1 MKRQWDIE
9 ELIEHF
15 TLIEEDLPVLS
26 MKTGATRLGCA
37 LLLKCFQQE
46 GCFPLTRSDIPR
58 AIVDYVARQLKLD
71 AALFAQYDW
80 EGRTIKGHRTQ
91 IREHLSFREAT
102 VLDIEEMK
110 SWLTAEKL
118 ASDQNMEHLKA
129 VITKRFRELKIE
141 PPTADRMERLIRSAC
156 TTYEQTLFAEIMQR
170 LPPLTRTLLDD
181 LLTRSTAQALQEEQF
196 QDDELTQGA
205 SQARQIPITWQDL
218 KTNPGAVGLES
229 VLHEIDKVRVLT
241 QLALP
246 ADLFEQVSPKVIT
259 LYRQRAATD
268 TLYELRRHPDA
279 TRYTLLSAF
288 CLQRR
293 GEVTDSLVDL
303 LLVVIR
309 RIGAKAEK
317 HVKKQYLDE
326 IQTVEGKQ
334 RLLRRV
340 AEASLAGPEKTIRAG
355 IFPVMS
361 EEKCKAIL
369 KEYQGKGEYQEQVY
383 QQMRASYRS
392 HYRRMVP
399 LLVNMLD
406 IRSNNTAHQPVADA
420 LALVKRYT
428 GTSGIYYPTEET
440 IPIAGIVR
448 PMWRELVVEKDKEG
462 ETRINRVNYELCVLD
477 ALQEKL
483 RCRELWVVGAN
494 KYRNP
499 DDDLPSDFEEKR
511 TEYYEALGHPEK
523 AEAFITTLRQEMAA
537 ALTSFDQALPKLSD
551 QVRLLD
557 KKGGWIS
564 LTPLTAQAEP
574 QNLRKL
580 KTEIVRRW
588 GITSLLDILKEAA
601 LRIGFVEHFKSP
613 ASREVLDRETLQKR
627 LLLCL
632 YGMGT
637 NTGLK
642 RISQGDHGQSHN
654 ELIYTRRRYIN
665 QEHLRAAIID
675 VANAIFQVRQP
686 HIWGEGTTTCASD
699 STQFGAW
706 DQNLMTEWHM
716 RYGGKGIMIYWHLR
730 HEVA

>member
-15 TLIEEDLPVLS
+15 TLVEEDLEVLAS
-26 MKTGATRLGCA
+26 KTGSTRLGCV
-37 LLLKCFQQE
+37 LLLKYFQYE
-46 GCFPLTRSDIPR
+46 GRFPPTRSDIPR

-71 AALFAQYDW
+71 ATLFAQYDW

-102 VLDIEEMK
+102 VLDTEETK
-110 SWLTAEKL
+110 SWLISEKL
-118 ASDQNMEHLKA
+118 ASDQNTEHLKA
-129 VITKRFRELKIE
+129 VVTKRFRELKIE

-181 LLTRSTAQALQEEQF
+181 LLTRSTVLAEQEESLP
-196 QDDELTQGA
+196 DDEPAQTTSQA
-205 SQARQIPITWQDL
+205 RQIPITWQARQIPITWQDL
-218 KTNPGAVGLES
+218 KTNPEAVGLES

-246 ADLFEQVSPKVIT
+246 ADLFEQVSPKVVT

-279 TRYTLLSAF
+279 TRYTLLAAF
-288 CLQRR
+288 CQQRT

-303 LLVVIR
+303 LLLVIR

-383 QQMRASYRS
+383 QRMRASYRG

-420 LALVKRYT
+420 LALVKRYAST
-428 GTSGIYYPTEET
+428 ASIYYPTNET
-440 IPIAGIVR
+440 VPIAGVVR
-448 PMWRELVVEKDKEG
+448 PMWRDLVVEKDREG

-499 DDDLPSDFEEKR
+499 DDDLPKDFEEKR

-523 AEAFITTLRQEMAA
+523 AEAFIATLRQEMID

-557 KKGGWIS
+557 KKGG
-564 LTPLTAQAEP
+564 
-574 QNLRKL
+574 
-580 KTEIVRRW
+580 
-588 GITSLLDILKEAA
+588 
-601 LRIGFVEHFKSP
+601 
-613 ASREVLDRETLQKR
+613 
-627 LLLCL
+627 
-632 YGMGT
+632 
-637 NTGLK
+637 
-642 RISQGDHGQSHN
+642 
-654 ELIYTRRRYIN
+654 
-665 QEHLRAAIID
+665 
-675 VANAIFQVRQP
+675 
-686 HIWGEGTTTCASD
+686 
-699 STQFGAW
+699 
-706 DQNLMTEWHM
+706 
-716 RYGGKGIMIYWHLR
+716 
-730 HEVA
+730 